1 MMNNLNRN
9 LESSFKLDDNPVDK
23 IDDLFGDFKYVK
35 NNKKIEYLN
44 VACAFDIESTSFY
57 NEAGEKSACMYA
69 FVLGMNGKIITG
81 RTWDEA
87 LDYIQAISDRYCSDK
102 EHRIVIYVHNLS
114 FEFQWFR
121 KRFEW
126 DKVFALSERE
136 VAYALTTS
144 GIEFRCSYILSGYSL
159 AKLGE
164 QCTYYPVQKMVGD
177 LDYKLARHS
186 QTPLTDKEWK
196 YIYNDCL
203 VVMSYI
209 QQQIE
214 LEDNNISNIPLTK
227 TGYVRRYCRNKC
239 LYEGTHKN
247 SHKYLQYHKII
258 KSLTI
263 TSFNEYKQL
272 KRAFIGG
279 HSHGNPLI
287 IGQTLSDVTSMD
299 FTSSYPYCMLSEKY
313 PMSKG
318 QKINIKSKE
327 EFYKNIELY
336 CCIFDITF
344 YNIESIT
351 PFEHF
356 IPSSK
361 CFNKEGIELDNGKVI
376 RADKIT
382 MSLTEVDFKT
392 ISKFYKWDSIG
403 IKNFRRYMKGYLPK
417 NFIMA
422 ILKLYKDKTELKGVE
437 EKYIEYM
444 QSKASLN
451 ASYGMAVTDICR
463 DEITYDGLEWGHEEP
478 DYEKML
484 TKYNQSKN
492 RFLYYIWGLYVT
504 AYAKSNLASGILE
517 LQYDYLYA
525 DTDSVKFLNY
535 EKHKDYFETYNNNCK
550 KKLLDMI
557 NFYKLDPAD
566 IEPKTIK
573 GETKLLGVWDY
584 DGHYKRFRC
593 LGSKRYMVE
602 YDDGH
607 HSFTVAGCSKKK
619 AIPYMEQLAK
629 DRNMDVMDLFDD
641 ELYIPK
647 EFTNKNIH
655 AYIDYKQ
662 DGILKDYL
670 GNECEYHELSSVHLE
685 ACEFTLSLSANFAD
699 YILGLRGVL

>member
-1 MMNNLNRN
+1 MMDNLKRS
-9 LESSFKLDDNPVDK
+9 LESNFKLDDNPVKD
-23 IDDLFGDFKYVK
+23 INELLGDFKYIK
-35 NNKKIEYLN
+35 SNKKIEYLN

-57 NEAGEKSACMYA
+57 DEYGEKAACMYA
-69 FVLGMNGKIITG
+69 FVLGMNGKIIVG

-87 LDYIQAISDRYCSDK
+87 LEYFKAISDKYCSDK
-102 EHRIVIYVHNLS
+102 NHRIIFYVHNLS

-136 VAYALTTS
+136 VIYGLTTL

-177 LDYKLARHS
+177 LDYKLLRHS
-186 QTPLTDKEWK
+186 KTTLSDKEWK
-196 YIYNDCL
+196 YIYNDGL

-214 LEDNNISNIPLTK
+214 IEGNNISNIPLTK
-227 TGYVRRYCRNKC
+227 TGYVRRYCRNEC
-239 LYEGTHKN
+239 LYEGSHKN
-247 SHKYLQYHKII
+247 SAKYLKYRKII

-263 TSFNEYKQL
+263 TSLNEYKQL

-313 PMSKG
+313 PMSKAE
-318 QKINIKSKE
+318 KITIKSKE
-327 EFYKNIELY
+327 EFYKNIDLY

-344 YNIESIT
+344 YDIESST

-356 IPSSK
+356 IPASK
-361 CFNKEGIELDNGKVI
+361 CYEKCEALCDNGKIVS
-376 RADKIT
+376 AKKIS

-392 ISKFYKWDSIG
+392 ISKFYTWSSIG

-422 ILKLYKDKTELKGVE
+422 ILKLYKDKTELKGVTD
-437 EKYIEYM
+437 KFIEYM

-451 ASYGMAVTDICR
+451 AGYGMMVTDICR
-463 DEITYDGLEWGHEEP
+463 DEITYENDNWDTVLP

-484 TKYNQSKN
+484 EKYNKSKN
-492 RFLYYIWGLYVT
+492 RFLFYVWGLYVT
-504 AYAKSNLASGILE
+504 AYAKANLASGILE

-535 EKHKDYFETYNNNCK
+535 EKHKKYFDEYNANCK
-550 KKLLDMI
+550 TKLLNMLKMYHL
-557 NFYKLDPAD
+557 NPAL

-573 GETKLLGVWDY
+573 GKTKLLGVWDF

-593 LGSKRYMVE
+593 LGSKRYMVQ
-602 YDDGH
+602 YDDGSY
-607 HSFTVAGCSKKK
+607 SFTVAGCSKKL
-619 AIPYMEQLAK
+619 AIPYLLNIAK
-629 DRNMDVMDLFDD
+629 EKNVDVMDLFDD
-641 ELYIPK
+641 NMYIPA
-647 EFTNKNIH
+647 EYTSKNIH

-685 ACEFTLSLSANFAD
+685 ACEFTLSLSSNFAD
-699 YILGLRGVL
+699 YILGLRGKL